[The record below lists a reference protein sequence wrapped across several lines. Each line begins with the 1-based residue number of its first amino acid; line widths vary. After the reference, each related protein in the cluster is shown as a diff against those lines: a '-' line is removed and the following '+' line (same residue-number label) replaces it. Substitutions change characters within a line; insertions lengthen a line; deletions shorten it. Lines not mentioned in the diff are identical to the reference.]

1 MMAVRVWRLVE
12 RLAEATIIV
21 LVGAMTLACLVQVVW
36 RYALGD
42 PLIWSEEA
50 ARYLFIWLSYLAAWL
65 AWKRRDHIALD
76 AVTYLNSPNLTRLSG
91 QLVEVVVLL
100 FCLYTFYTNL
110 SLLAL
115 TAHQPSAI
123 LEIPMAWIYAGYSV
137 MAALISGD
145 ILVGWLSSR
154 HAPIPEQVSPL

>member
-1 MMAVRVWRLVE
+1 MAVRVWSLVE
-12 RLAEATIIV
+12 RVAEMAIIV
-21 LVGAMTLACLVQVVW
+21 LVAAMTVACLVQVIW

-76 AVTYLNSPNLTRLSG
+76 AVTYLNHPGLTRLSAR
-91 QLVEVVVLL
+91 LVEFVVLL

-123 LEIPMAWIYAGYSV
+123 LEIPMAWIYAGYSA
-137 MAALISGD
+137 MAALIAGD
-145 ILVGWLSSR
+145 ILVGWLGSR
-154 HAPIPEQVSPL
+154 QAASIPEQVSPL